1 MLLNH
6 KTRNEPCKPGAHF
19 ITLEKI
25 NGEEKKLHTKIKAH
39 EAISLI
45 YSSSSETVFTKGLV
59 VILLGECVIYN
70 RSAESGKDSFMVV
83 DAISQKIGLYSI
95 LPKFELHRRGFLRFF
110 EQDIPIYGPC
120 SATKWKGGNYG
131 LSTAHAHIARIKRYG
146 DKFFV
151 DEVCYLLLQMPNWFV
166 RLFLIPHTSNKAT
179 SIGKSIHHSHGRH
192 FLGNSTAICLS
203 T

>member
-70 RSAESGKDSFMVV
+70 RSAESGKDAFMVV
-83 DAISQKIGLYSI
+83 DAISQKIGIYSI

-110 EQDIPIYGPC
+110 EQVLSLYCTYCPI
-120 SATKWKGGNYG
+120 GNRK
-131 LSTAHAHIARIKRYG
+131 IARIKRYG